1 MSSDIA
7 IVPAG
12 LPNVSTT
19 IKKPAHLIV
28 LESVGG
34 KTKNFEKF
42 IAIDKPE
49 LLNGFVFTKGFFCT
63 ESDED
68 IMKNLSSLLTETKKE
83 LYVEMFFP
91 WHRVCSIK
99 SLVFRAK

>member
-1 MSSDIA
+1 MSDIA

-12 LPNVSTT
+12 LPVGAAS

-28 LESVGG
+28 LESSHG
-34 KTKNFEKF
+34 KTRNQEKF

-49 LLNGFVFTKGFFCT
+49 LLNGFVLAKGFFCT
-63 ESDED
+63 ESDDD
-68 IMKNLSSLLTETKKE
+68 ITKNLTDLLTTTKKE
-83 LYVEMFFP
+83 LYFEMHFP
-91 WHRVCSIK
+91 WHRVLSIK